1 MGPRYIDFPTQKLF
15 QPLFFSKFR
24 ITCNKKKA
32 GPHLFFKGTL
42 NAENNLW
49 DFCFFSEGDFQ
60 CRLNGLKEDK
70 KKKSKWRGALL
81 QQWPPPCELMMQG
94 GMRYSGKL
102 KTKKNSL
109 WFLKMLKFTLIR
121 IVSHT
126 QKSRNTLQLH
136 STSSSTHTKLPNIF
150 FLLRGEKRERKKGAS
165 LAAAPPFSRLRLLQN
180 KRRRKITKRLW
191 KGGQRMNTSK
201 RERDWNVGGI
211 TYASAIRVCVY
222 GD

>member
-126 QKSRNTLQLH
+126 K
-136 STSSSTHTKLPNIF
+136 KAEIF
-150 FLLRGEKRERKKGAS
+150 FNYTAPLLAHTRSCQIFFFYWGVRRERKKGAS